1 MQLPQSQGE
10 LIRWARGERTQAE
23 FAAAHG
29 IDKSCLSRYE
39 AEKLGAPTKLIN
51 YCLRQLASAALT
63 EPQGHDDLSGAL
75 ENAKRTVALLERL
88 AAISG

>member
-23 FAAAHG
+23 FAATHG

-51 YCLRQLASAALT
+51 YCLRELASAALT
-63 EPQGHDDLSGAL
+63 EAETRDNLGGAL
-75 ENAKRTVALLERL
+75 ESAKRTVALLERL
-88 AAISG
+88 TIT

>member
-10 LIRWARGERTQAE
+10 LIRWARGQRTQAE

-51 YCLRQLASAALT
+51 HCLRELASAAVT
-63 EPQGHDDLSGAL
+63 EPQTRDDLGGAL
-75 ENAKRTVALLERL
+75 ENARRTVALLERL
-88 AAISG
+88 ATTHR

>member
-1 MQLPQSQGE
+1 MLLPQSQGE
-10 LIRWARGERTQAE
+10 LIRWARGKMTQTE
-23 FAAAHG
+23 FAAARG

-51 YCLRQLASAALT
+51 YCLKELASSALT
-63 EPQGHDDLSGAL
+63 ESQARDELGGAL

-88 AAISG
+88 AAMHS